1 MLETLI
7 YSFIVLSRSMLL
19 TQYSR
24 YIHRARLNMTIV
36 VAIPLALTCIHT
48 SGKAMDGQGEAQDN
62 QREASQEPR
71 VPQDEPRETPDE
83 PREVQEASRR
93 AQDEPI

>member
-7 YSFIVLSRSMLL
+7 YSFILLSRSIPF

-24 YIHRARLNMTIV
+24 YIHRAELNMTIV
-36 VAIPLALTCIHT
+36 VAIPLALACIDT
-48 SGKAMDGQGEAQDN
+48 SGKAMDGEGEARDN

-71 VPQDEPRETPDE
+71 VP
-83 PREVQEASRR
+83 
-93 AQDEPI
+93 